1 VIEIPGYRILRQL
14 GRGGMATVYLA
25 IQESVDREV
34 ALKVMSPA
42 LLVDPNF
49 GERFLREA
57 RIAARLHHR
66 HVVGIHD
73 VSHAGDLH
81 YIAMEYVGGGPVLS
95 GHGAPLAPALA
106 LRVTREIATA
116 LAYAQEKGIVHRDV
130 KPDNILLREDGSAVL
145 TDFGIA
151 RAQESAL
158 RMTRTGAIIGT
169 PHYMSPE
176 QARGRAVDGRADL
189 YSLGIVLYE
198 MLVGHAPYRA
208 EDSLAVGIMHITE
221 PVPTLPAEFAALQGL
236 LERMLAKEPDER
248 FQSGHEVAAAIAEL
262 ERMREWTPPQPA
274 TERVS
279 ARSDTPLEG
288 LQPMYAVDPV
298 EVMPRTNLTGGRAE
312 PSLGRIDEI
321 SAAADARAMR
331 AERQPSARAPSRG
344 RGGRFAVA
352 ALVLVAVAGGAAWH
366 YQDALRHLLPRTA
379 FNDTLSRAQ
388 QALDA
393 GNLVGNQGDSARE
406 LFLAVRAQDPDNDT
420 ARRGLDT
427 VARRLLEQAQQALAS
442 GDLATAHADLDAARD
457 LLGGGAD
464 VDKLAQ
470 AIKQHETPRG
480 AQVDATAQALDAA
493 AAALAADHIIGADGA
508 AALYQRVLDGD
519 ANNAIAQA
527 GLRKC
532 ADALAAQARAALD
545 SGDVTAAAAR
555 SDDIARILPN
565 YPGQTELLGD
575 ITRARD
581 AARAAQEAKL
591 AALLDRAEAAA
602 RDGHLSGADDAAL
615 ELFREAQ
622 RLDPANARAQQ
633 GLRRVAQAFLVRA
646 NAALDDD
653 NPGAAEQLIG
663 SAAQVAP
670 DLPDLR
676 AARINLRELR
686 ERLAIGAE
694 QAVVTP
700 AQAAQVQRLVADAER
715 AAQAGALIV
724 PPGDCAY
731 DKYRAALAIDGNS
744 AAARDGLAK
753 LPARAKALF
762 AQALTDGAPQ
772 RARNLFEAV
781 RQIAPDDPAL
791 PALGDK
797 LANAFLDQ
805 ADQRIG
811 EGRREDAT
819 RALDAARS
827 LSPGS
832 PRIAPLQDRLRAMM
846 EAHG

>member
-1 VIEIPGYRILRQL
+1 MIEIPGYRMLRQL

-57 RIAARLHHR
+57 RIAAKLHHR

-151 RAQESAL
+151 RAHESSL

-198 MLVGHAPYRA
+198 MLVGHVPYRA

-221 PVPTLPAEFAALQGL
+221 PLPTLPNELSALQGL
-236 LERMLAKEPDER
+236 LDRLLAKEPDDR
-248 FQSGHEVAAAIAEL
+248 FQNGHEVAATIVEL
-262 ERMREWTPPQPA
+262 ERMREWTPLLPA

-279 ARSDTPLEG
+279 ARSDTPLEH
-288 LQPMYAVDPV
+288 LQPMFALDPV
-298 EVMPRTNLTGGRAE
+298 ESAPRTNDARGRAE

-321 SAAADARAMR
+321 AAAADAHAMR
-331 AERQPSARAPSRG
+331 AERKPPAPVPRR
-344 RGGRFAVA
+344 RGGRFALAALAVIVVA
-352 ALVLVAVAGGAAWH
+352 AGAAWH
-366 YQDALRHLLPRTA
+366 YQDSLRHLLPRTE

-388 QALDA
+388 RALDA
-393 GNLVGNQGDSARE
+393 GRLVGNQGDSARE
-406 LFLAVRAQDPDNDT
+406 LFLAARAQDPDNDV
-420 ARRGLDT
+420 ARRGLDS
-427 VARRLLEQAQQALAS
+427 VAKRLLEQAQQALDRN
-442 GDLATAHADLDAARD
+442 DLAGAHADLDAARD
-457 LLGGGAD
+457 LLGGGME
-464 VDKLAQ
+464 VDRLAQ
-470 AIKQHETPRG
+470 TIKQRETRG
-480 AQVDATAQALDAA
+480 AEQADATAQALDAA
-493 AAALAADHIIGADGA
+493 AAALAAGRIDGADGA
-508 AALYQRVLDGD
+508 AALYQRVVDGD
-519 ANNAIAQA
+519 RNNAIAQA

-545 SGDVTAAAAR
+545 DGDVATATAR
-555 SDDIARILPN
+555 SDGIARILPS
-565 YPGQTELLGD
+565 YPGQTDLLGD
-575 ITRARD
+575 IARARE
-581 AARAAQEAKL
+581 AARAAQDAKL
-591 AALLDRAEAAA
+591 AALLDRAEASAKA
-602 RDGHLSGADDAAL
+602 GRLSGAGDAAL

-633 GLRRVAQAFLVRA
+633 GLRRIAQAFLVRA
-646 NAALDDD
+646 NAAIDDD
-653 NPGAAEQLIG
+653 KPGEADKLIG
-663 SAAQVAP
+663 SATQLAP
-670 DLPDLR
+670 DLPDLH
-676 AARINLRELR
+676 AARVNLRELR
-686 ERLAIGAE
+686 ERLDIDAHR
-694 QAVVTP
+694 AVITP
-700 AQAAQVQRLVADAER
+700 AQSAQVQRLVADAER
-715 AAQAGALIV
+715 AAQAGDLIV
-724 PPGDCAY
+724 PPGDSAY

-744 AAARDGLAK
+744 AAARDGLAR
-753 LPARAKALF
+753 LPARAKELF
-762 AQALTDGAPQ
+762 AQALTDGTPQ
-772 RARNLFEAV
+772 RARNLLEAV
-781 RQIAPDDPAL
+781 RQIAPGDPAL
-791 PALGDK
+791 AALGDK

-811 EGRREDAT
+811 EGRRDDAT

-827 LSPGS
+827 LSPSS
-832 PRIAPLQDRLRAMM
+832 PRIAPLQERLRAMM
-846 EAHG
+846 DAHG